1 MAASA
6 EVVVVTGASAGIGR
20 AIAAEFARHGAR
32 LALLSRNRDRLA
44 EVQAE
49 VERLGGSA
57 LPITLDIADAA
68 AVEAAAEQIER
79 ALGPIDIWINNAMAT
94 IFAPLHEIDAEELRR
109 ATEVTYLGTAWGTQS
124 ALRRMRPRGRG
135 CIVQVGSAL
144 AYRAIPLQAPY
155 CAAKFAIRG
164 LTDALRCELRHDRID
179 VQLTMV
185 QLSAHNTPQ
194 FDWGRSRM
202 PRRPQPVPPIFQPE
216 LAARAVYFAAHARRR
231 EVWVGWPAVKAILGN
246 ALAPGL
252 ADRYLAKNA
261 VDGQMD
267 QHPADRAR
275 KDNLFDSPAGQY
287 AAHGRFDAR
296 AKEDSWQWRLSA
308 RRGWVAMALLAGLAL
323 ITLLFGVAD

>member
-1 MAASA
+1 MAAPA

-20 AIAAEFARHGAR
+20 AIAEEFARHGAR
-32 LALLSRNRDRLA
+32 LALLSRSVERLA
-44 EVQAE
+44 DVQAA
-49 VERLGGSA
+49 VEGLGGSA
-57 LPITLDIADAA
+57 LAIALDIVDAA
-68 AVEAAAEQIER
+68 AVEAAAERIER
-79 ALGPIDIWINNAMAT
+79 ELGPIDIWINNAMAT

-179 VQLTMV
+179 VHLTMV

-202 PRRPQPVPPIFQPE
+202 PRQPQPVPPIFQPE

-246 ALAPGL
+246 ALAPSL
-252 ADRYLAKNA
+252 ADRYLARNA
-261 VDGQMD
+261 VEGQMD
-267 QHPADRAR
+267 PQPAATDRP
-275 KDNLFDSPAGQY
+275 DNLFDSPPGRFG
-287 AAHGRFDAR
+287 AHGRFDAR
-296 AKEDSWQWRLSA
+296 AKANSLQWWLSA
-308 RRGWVAMALLAGLAL
+308 RRGGVLAVVVLLLALLV
-323 ITLLFGVAD
+323 GVTVSAN